1 METTQPHGL
10 LDRQPAVLLT
20 GNKSEGGSACVNNMY
35 ECTFPKDRTDREYRR
50 FLRAI
55 MLQFASHIFIS
66 GVTDLILLLFWRWER
81 ETRIASGPDSLVL
94 AQESVSIG
102 LFSYDL
108 VTAESQPSH
117 QQTSHPGK
125 ATMNSSSHWKVS
137 LDMTSPNTFHWNCFR
152 QHYPAHWQS
161 YVWLSCL
168 KREHICSLNMKN
180 LVSLKWKWNR
190 HSAE

>member
-20 GNKSEGGSACVNNMY
+20 GNKSEGGTACVNNMY

-66 GVTDLILLLFWRWER
+66 GVTDLVLLLFWRWER

-102 LFSYDL
+102 LISYDL

-137 LDMTSPNTFHWNCFR
+137 LDMTSSNTHITETVSGNVIRLTDSPTFDSLVLKENTSVLRIWKI
-152 QHYPAHWQS
+152 
-161 YVWLSCL
+161 LCL
-168 KREHICSLNMKN
+168 
-180 LVSLKWKWNR
+180 
-190 HSAE
+190 

>member
-20 GNKSEGGSACVNNMY
+20 GNKSEGGTACVNNMY

-50 FLRAI
+50 FLRAT

-102 LFSYDL
+102 LFSFWFSHSR
-108 VTAESQPSH
+108 VTAFSSTNISPWKSH
-117 QQTSHPGK
+117 HEQFFTLK
-125 ATMNSSSHWKVS
+125 S
-137 LDMTSPNTFHWNCFR
+137 LIMTSSNTFHWNCFR

-161 YVWLSCL
+161 YVWLSGL
-168 KREHICSLNMKN
+168 KREHICSQNMKN
-180 LVSLKWKWNR
+180 LVSLKWKWNQ

>member
-20 GNKSEGGSACVNNMY
+20 GNKSEGGTACVNNMY
-35 ECTFPKDRTDREYRR
+35 ECTFPKDRTDREYRS

-66 GVTDLILLLFWRWER
+66 GVTDLVLLLFWRWER

-94 AQESVSIG
+94 AQESVSMG

-108 VTAESQPSH
+108 VTALSSTNISPWKSH
-117 QQTSHPGK
+117 HEQFFPLKSLIGRDIIKYISVKLFQ
-125 ATMNSSSHWKVS
+125 ATLSGS
-137 LDMTSPNTFHWNCFR
+137 LTVLRLTL
-152 QHYPAHWQS
+152 
-161 YVWLSCL
+161 LS
-168 KREHICSLNMKN
+168 
-180 LVSLKWKWNR
+180 
-190 HSAE
+190 